1 MASKSALVVIASV
14 LSATLVY
21 AQQSTPAASVAPQAP
36 AASAQPQAAPDFPFK
51 LPLIP
56 LRQMQ
61 RPIVIEVDDPTVLR
75 QLSVRPSPQ
84 NTPVPCTTHKMPMAF
99 ADPNFDSKMVIKGAA
114 PKPPCT

>member
-1 MASKSALVVIASV
+1 MASKSALVVVASV

-21 AQQSTPAASVAPQAP
+21 AQQSTPAPSVASQAP
-36 AASAQPQAAPDFPFK
+36 AAPAQPQAVPDTPFK

-56 LRQMQ
+56 LSLAR
-61 RPIVIEVDDPTVLR
+61 RPIVVEVDIDKRVAA
-75 QLSVRPSPQ
+75 QLPPATS
-84 NTPVPCTTHKMPMAF
+84 CTTHKMPMAL